1 MQDVDGYIDRVKS
14 LPPAP
19 AVLPELL
26 SLLGKDDVDSDRIVK
41 LIAFD
46 PGLTTAVLRTC
57 NSAFLAGAEPVGDVN
72 EAVIRLGFRQV
83 FQLVVATTGSKVLGQ
98 PQKGYGIDAGELW
111 QHSVTAAV
119 AAQLMARD
127 GGGDDNIV
135 FTATL
140 LHDLGKIVLS
150 EAIEKTYTEVLASS
164 RTDGASLLE
173 IEKKV
178 LGVHH
183 GEVGGRLLT
192 RWKFP
197 ANIVSAVTHHHN
209 PAQAKGHE
217 KLTAYVYLGNMV
229 AYFMGF
235 GYGHQA
241 FALTGRNEALELAGM
256 KPERLPVYMIKTFEQ
271 LATIRSLVNI
281 KS

>member
-1 MQDVDGYIDRVKS
+1 MQDIDSYIDRVKS

-19 AVLPELL
+19 AILPELL
-26 SLLGKDDVDSDRIVK
+26 SLLRRDDVDSEHIVK

-46 PGLTTAVLRTC
+46 PGLTAAVLRTC

-83 FQLVVATTGSKVLGQ
+83 LQLVIATTGSKVLGQ
-98 PQKGYGIDAGELW
+98 PQSGYGIDAGELW
-111 QHSVTAAV
+111 EHSVTAAI

-127 GGGDDNIV
+127 GGADENII

-150 EAIEKTYTEVLASS
+150 EAIEKTYAEVIASS
-164 RTDGASLLE
+164 RNDGASLID

-183 GEVGGRLLT
+183 GEVGGRLLA

-197 ANIVSAVTHHHN
+197 ENIVSAVTHHHN

-217 KLTAYVYLGNMV
+217 KTAAYVYLGNMV

-241 FALTGRNEALELAGM
+241 FAMTGRNEALELAGM
-256 KPERLPVYMIKTFEQ
+256 KPERLPTYMIKTFEQ
-271 LATIRSLVNI
+271 LATIRSLVKI
-281 KS
+281 KT

>member
-1 MQDVDGYIDRVKS
+1 MQDIDGYIDQVKS

-19 AVLPELL
+19 AILPELL

-41 LIAFD
+41 LITFD
-46 PGLTTAVLRTC
+46 PGLTAALLRTC

-72 EAVIRLGFRQV
+72 EAVVRLGFRQV
-83 FQLVVATTGSKVLGQ
+83 FQLVAATTGSKVLGQ
-98 PQKGYGIDAGELW
+98 SQQGYGIDAGELW
-111 QHSVTAAV
+111 EHSVTAAV
-119 AAQLMARD
+119 AAQLMARE
-127 GGGDDNIV
+127 GGADESVV

-140 LHDLGKIVLS
+140 VHDIGKVVLT
-150 EAIEKTYTEVLASS
+150 EAIEKTYAEVIASS
-164 RTDGASLLE
+164 RSDGTSLVE

-178 LGVHH
+178 LGFHH
-183 GEVGGRLLT
+183 GEVGGRLLA

-197 ANIVSAVTHHHN
+197 ANIVNAVTHHHN

-217 KLTAYVYLGNMV
+217 KLAAHVYLGNMV

-241 FALTGRNEALELAGM
+241 FALTGRNEALELAGI
-256 KPERLPVYMIKTFEQ
+256 KPESLPVYMIKTFEQ

>member
-1 MQDVDGYIDRVKS
+1 MQDIDGYIDQVIS

-46 PGLTTAVLRTC
+46 PGLTAAVLRTC

-72 EAVIRLGFRQV
+72 EAVVRLGFRQV
-83 FQLVVATTGSKVLGQ
+83 FQLVVATIGSKVLGQ

-111 QHSVTAAV
+111 QHSVTAAI
-119 AAQLMARD
+119 AAQLMARED
-127 GGGDDNIV
+127 GIDDNIV

-140 LHDLGKIVLS
+140 LHDLGKIVLN
-150 EAIEKTYTEVLASS
+150 EAIEKTYAEVIASS
-164 RTDGASLLE
+164 RADGASLLD

-183 GEVGGRLLT
+183 GEVGGRLLA

-197 ANIVSAVTHHHN
+197 ANIVSAVTNHHN

>member
-1 MQDVDGYIDRVKS
+1 MQDIDDYIDRVKS

-19 AVLPELL
+19 AILPELL

-46 PGLTTAVLRTC
+46 PGLTATLLRTC
-57 NSAFLAGAEPVGDVN
+57 NSAFLAGAGPVGDIN
-72 EAVIRLGFRQV
+72 EAILRLGFRQV
-83 FQLVVATTGSKVLGQ
+83 FQLVIATTASKVLGQ

-111 QHSVTAAV
+111 EHSVTAAV
-119 AAQLMARD
+119 ASQLMARD
-127 GGGDDNIV
+127 DGSDENVV

-140 LHDLGKIVLS
+140 LHDVGKIVLS
-150 EAIEKTYTEVLASS
+150 EAMEKTYAEVIASS
-164 RTDGASLLE
+164 RAGGTAMID
-173 IEKKV
+173 IEKQV

-183 GEVGGRLLT
+183 GEVGGRLLA

-197 ANIVSAVTHHHN
+197 ENIISAVTHHHN

-217 KLTAYVYLGNMV
+217 KIAAYVYLGNMV

-256 KPERLPVYMIKTFEQ
+256 KPERLPAYMIKTFEQ
-271 LATIRSLVNI
+271 LATIRSLVKI